1 MHYFAPLVQSQQL
14 KLLDTKQTNVE
25 DEILAVSDLQ
35 KREPHP
41 SPVELG
47 VPRVAKYEV
56 NTHVFLIA

>member
-14 KLLDTKQTNVE
+14 KLPDTKANVE

-47 VPRVAKYEV
+47 VPRVARYEV
-56 NTHVFLIA
+56 NTHVFRIA